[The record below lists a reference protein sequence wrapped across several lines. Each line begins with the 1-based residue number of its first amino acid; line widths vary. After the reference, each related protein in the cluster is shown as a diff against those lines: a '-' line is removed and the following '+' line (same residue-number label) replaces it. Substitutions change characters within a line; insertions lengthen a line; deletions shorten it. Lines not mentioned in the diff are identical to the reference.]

1 MRITYPFSASM
12 SGVVPKLSWKTT
24 AEGLELVI
32 DKSKADLIGD
42 VPEGRLQQL
51 ARLTGKNIKMV
62 IS

>member
-1 MRITYPFSASM
+1 M